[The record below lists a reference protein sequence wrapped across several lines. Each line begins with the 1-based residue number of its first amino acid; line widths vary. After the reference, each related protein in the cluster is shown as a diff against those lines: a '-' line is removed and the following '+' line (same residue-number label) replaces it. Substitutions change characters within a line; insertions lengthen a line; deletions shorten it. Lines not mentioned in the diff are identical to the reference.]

1 MNEVATESLIGK
13 GLIKER
19 YDNQKDDLVRNL
31 TPQGFSELLE
41 LLKDPLYRRVY
52 LLMKKGV
59 PQEQINQFIR
69 IWEKKVSTK

>member
-59 PQEQINQFIR
+59 PEEQINQFIR

>member
-1 MNEVATESLIGK
+1 MESLIGK

-19 YDNQKDDLVRNL
+19 FDNQKDDLVRNL
-31 TPQGFSELLE
+31 TPQGFTQLLG

-52 LLMKKGV
+52 LLMKRGV

>member
-1 MNEVATESLIGK
+1 MSEIATESLIGK